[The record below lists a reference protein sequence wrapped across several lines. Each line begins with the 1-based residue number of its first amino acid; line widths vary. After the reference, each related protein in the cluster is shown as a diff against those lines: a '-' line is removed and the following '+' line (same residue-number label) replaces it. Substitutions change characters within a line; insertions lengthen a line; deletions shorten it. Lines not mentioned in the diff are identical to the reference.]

1 MLSVWHSRNQLLGLN
16 NGLKEISCSENAT
29 IQTGSEIAVS
39 TYGMVSKARDSDNGH
54 VEALKIMR
62 VPNGRGSEGGLPIN
76 TAHEVALLRR
86 LEDLE
91 YPNVVQL
98 KHICSTS

>member
-1 MLSVWHSRNQLLGLN
+1 MVW
-16 NGLKEISCSENAT
+16 
-29 IQTGSEIAVS
+29 
-39 TYGMVSKARDSDNGH
+39 KARDSDNGH

>member
-1 MLSVWHSRNQLLGLN
+1 MGLR
-16 NGLKEISCSENAT
+16 KYPARENAT
-29 IQTGSEIAVS
+29 IQTGSESAVS
-39 TYGMVSKARDSDNGH
+39 TYGMVWKAQDSDNGH